1 MGKEFLSGY
10 VTLVEGEK
18 DPRNLMTAFAIA
30 RVILVE
36 FDIADHVE
44 VCVFFP
50 DVVNLDVTVCTAV
63 V

>member
-1 MGKEFLSGY
+1 
-10 VTLVEGEK
+10 
-18 DPRNLMTAFAIA
+18 MTAFAIA

-36 FDIADHVE
+36 FDIADQVE